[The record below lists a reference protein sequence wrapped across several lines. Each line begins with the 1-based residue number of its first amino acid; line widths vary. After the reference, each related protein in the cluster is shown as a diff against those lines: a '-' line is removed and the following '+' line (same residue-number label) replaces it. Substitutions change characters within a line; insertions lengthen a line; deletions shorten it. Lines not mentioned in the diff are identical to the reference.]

1 MSHLIAAP
9 IVACFGALLVPT
21 VDPPSTA
28 RAAQPGFQMARRV
41 NTPIRHHEV
50 RRRKVLI
57 VAVGQSNNGLL
68 IEPDGPDP
76 VLDAPDARIL
86 ELSRGILR
94 NGYEVAPVGER
105 HVFQHPAQD
114 DRGGIC
120 MRLAGAKALLSS
132 NPAIEEVTLFCGAMG
147 GTSLAPGLGGWAVDG
162 PLTQRAIDWCA
173 PFMAANPD
181 HEVIFWCSLGSTD
194 AMLGMSASSYKDQ
207 LIQLADTLRTNIP
220 GARDAF
226 WVQADMPRDLVESID
241 GAIGNGTNILQA
253 QNSVADYVPNSGAV
267 TMFDLPTYDG
277 RHIDAEG
284 LRVLGARMGFASRL

>member
-9 IVACFGALLVPT
+9 LVACFGALLASS

-28 RAAQPGFQMARRV
+28 RAAQPGFHSARRV
-41 NTPIRHHEV
+41 NTPIRHHDV

-68 IEPDGPDP
+68 VESEGPDP
-76 VLDAPDARIL
+76 VLDTPDARIL

-94 NGYEVAPVGER
+94 GGYEVAPAGER

-114 DRGGIC
+114 DDGGIC
-120 MRLAGAKALLSS
+120 MRLAGAKALLSRS
-132 NPAIEEVTLFCGAMG
+132 SAIEEITLFCGAKG

-162 PLTQRAIDWCA
+162 LLTQRAIDWCA

-181 HEVIFWCSLGSTD
+181 HEVIFWCSLGATD
-194 AMLGMSASSYKDQ
+194 AMLGMSASSYKNQ

-220 GARDAF
+220 GAKDAF
-226 WVQADMPRDLVESID
+226 WVQADMPRDLVEIID

-253 QNSVADYVPNSGAV
+253 QNSVAGYVPNSGAV

-284 LRVLGARMGFASRL
+284 LRVLGMRMGFASRL